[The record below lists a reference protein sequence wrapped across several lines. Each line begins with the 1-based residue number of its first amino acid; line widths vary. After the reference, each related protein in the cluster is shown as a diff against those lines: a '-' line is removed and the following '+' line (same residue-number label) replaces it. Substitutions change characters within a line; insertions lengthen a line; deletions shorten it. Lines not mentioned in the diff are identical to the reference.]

1 MNEKKQHS
9 VALSILLIAVCLLSF
24 LWVSRVATDNAIFTQ
39 MNKTIDNKEQNV
51 MALSAGTMGMSVAIT
66 LIPGDTGTTL
76 AEKLSDMSGYMFL
89 VLIGL
94 YIEKILLLLSGTIAF
109 RVLIPIGCIFCLY
122 HLFFDRGFAWRLGV
136 KMIVFGIALFAL
148 VPTSVW
154 VTQKI
159 DNSSNV
165 SVEQRV
171 EESSKKAEQIAKKAK
186 KETSKNI
193 LDKIGNAIT
202 TGMDN
207 TINSAKTYFKNTMDI
222 VAAMVV
228 TSFVIP
234 VLTLLILLF
243 LFKSIWGIQIDV
255 KPVKVSEQIK
265 NLKNKKAVEMP
276 TIETK
281 QVANTPNNQS

>member
-136 KMIVFGIALFAL
+136 KMIVFGIAVFAL

-171 EESSKKAEQIAKKAK
+171 EESSNKAEQIAKKAK

-265 NLKNKKAVEMP
+265 NIKNKKAVEMP

-281 QVANTPNNQS
+281 QVVNTPNNQS

>member
-66 LIPGDTGTTL
+66 LIPGDTDTTL

-136 KMIVFGIALFAL
+136 KMIVFGIAVFAL

-265 NLKNKKAVEMP
+265 NIKNKKAVEMP

-281 QVANTPNNQS
+281 QVVNTPNNQS

>member
-136 KMIVFGIALFAL
+136 KMIVFGIAVFAL

-207 TINSAKTYFKNTMDI
+207 TINNAKTYFKNTMDI

-255 KPVKVSEQIK
+255 KPVKVSEQIR

-281 QVANTPNNQS
+281 QVVNTPNNQS

>member
-94 YIEKILLLLSGTIAF
+94 YLEKILLLLSGTIAF

-136 KMIVFGIALFAL
+136 KMIVFGIAVFAL

-255 KPVKVSEQIK
+255 KPVKVSEQIR

-281 QVANTPNNQS
+281 QVVNTPNNQS

>member
-94 YIEKILLLLSGTIAF
+94 YLEKILLLLSGTIAF

-165 SVEQRV
+165 SVEQRL

-234 VLTLLILLF
+234 VLTLLILLL

-281 QVANTPNNQS
+281 QVVNTPNNQS

>member
-136 KMIVFGIALFAL
+136 KMIVFGIAVFAL

-265 NLKNKKAVEMP
+265 NIKNKKAVEMP

-281 QVANTPNNQS
+281 QVVNTPNNQS

>member
-51 MALSAGTMGMSVAIT
+51 MALSAGTMGVSVAIT

-136 KMIVFGIALFAL
+136 KMIVFGIAVFAL

-165 SVEQRV
+165 SVEQRL

>member
-1 MNEKKQHS
+1 MKEKKQHS

-136 KMIVFGIALFAL
+136 KMIVFGIAVFAL

-255 KPVKVSEQIK
+255 KPVKVSEQIR

-281 QVANTPNNQS
+281 QVVNTPNNQS

>member
-9 VALSILLIAVCLLSF
+9 VALAILLIAVCLLSF

-136 KMIVFGIALFAL
+136 KMIVFGIAVFAL

-234 VLTLLILLF
+234 VLTLLMLLF

-265 NLKNKKAVEMP
+265 NIKNKKAVEMP

-281 QVANTPNNQS
+281 QVVNTPNNQS

>member
-39 MNKTIDNKEQNV
+39 MNKTIDTKEQNV
-51 MALSAGTMGMSVAIT
+51 MALSAGTMGVSVAIT

-94 YIEKILLLLSGTIAF
+94 YLEKILLLLSGTIAF
-109 RVLIPIGCIFCLY
+109 RVFIPIGCIFCLY

-165 SVEQRV
+165 SVEQRL

-186 KETSKNI
+186 KETSENI

-202 TGMDN
+202 NGVYN
-207 TINSAKTYFKNTMDI
+207 TINSAKTYFNNLMGI

-234 VLTLLILLF
+234 VLTLLMLLF

-265 NLKNKKAVEMP
+265 NIKNKKAVEMP

-281 QVANTPNNQS
+281 QVVNTPNNQS

>member
-94 YIEKILLLLSGTIAF
+94 YLEKILLLLSGTIAF

-136 KMIVFGIALFAL
+136 KMIVFGIAVFAL

-265 NLKNKKAVEMP
+265 NIKNKKAVEMP

>member
-39 MNKTIDNKEQNV
+39 MNKTIDTKEQNV
-51 MALSAGTMGMSVAIT
+51 MALSAGTMGVSVAIT

-94 YIEKILLLLSGTIAF
+94 YLEKILLLLSGTIAF

-165 SVEQRV
+165 SVEQRL

-186 KETSKNI
+186 KETSENI

-202 TGMDN
+202 KGMDN
-207 TINSAKTYFKNTMDI
+207 TINSAKTYFNNLMGI

-234 VLTLLILLF
+234 VLTLLMLLF

-265 NLKNKKAVEMP
+265 NIKNKKAVEMP

-281 QVANTPNNQS
+281 QVVNTPNNQS

>member
-136 KMIVFGIALFAL
+136 KMIVFGIAVFAL

-165 SVEQRV
+165 SVEQRL

-265 NLKNKKAVEMP
+265 NIKNKKAVEMP

>member
-51 MALSAGTMGMSVAIT
+51 MALSAGTMGVSVAIT

-136 KMIVFGIALFAL
+136 KMIVFGIAVFAL

-186 KETSKNI
+186 KETSENI

-202 TGMDN
+202 KGMDN

>member
-39 MNKTIDNKEQNV
+39 MNKTIDTKEQNV

-136 KMIVFGIALFAL
+136 KMIVFGIAVFAL

>member
-136 KMIVFGIALFAL
+136 KMIVFGIAVFAL

>member
-76 AEKLSDMSGYMFL
+76 AEKLSDMRGYMFL

-136 KMIVFGIALFAL
+136 KMIVFGIAVFAL

>member
-9 VALSILLIAVCLLSF
+9 VALAILLIAVCLLSF

-51 MALSAGTMGMSVAIT
+51 MALSAGTMGVSVAIT

-136 KMIVFGIALFAL
+136 KMIVFGIAVFAL

-202 TGMDN
+202 TGMDH
-207 TINSAKTYFKNTMDI
+207 TINSAKTYFNNLMGI

-234 VLTLLILLF
+234 VLTLLILLL

-281 QVANTPNNQS
+281 QVVNTPNNQS

>member
-39 MNKTIDNKEQNV
+39 MNKTIDTKEQNV
-51 MALSAGTMGMSVAIT
+51 MALSAGTMGVSVAIT

-94 YIEKILLLLSGTIAF
+94 YLEKILLLLSGTIAF

-122 HLFFDRGFAWRLGV
+122 HLFCDRGFAWRLGV
-136 KMIVFGIALFAL
+136 KMIVFGIAVFAL

-165 SVEQRV
+165 SVEQRL

-186 KETSKNI
+186 KETSENI

-202 TGMDN
+202 KGMDN

-234 VLTLLILLF
+234 VLTLLMLLF

-265 NLKNKKAVEMP
+265 NIKNKKAVEMP

-281 QVANTPNNQS
+281 QVVNTPNNQS